1 MKIDIPF
8 LKHIAE
14 LSRIR
19 LTDKELEKFTPQM
32 KTILNSAEELQNV
45 DTEGKQPMKR
55 HLSFYDLR
63 EDKAGDCLTQ
73 EEVLKNANY
82 KELCCVK
89 VYGKVFGDIEES

>member
-19 LTDKELEKFTPQM
+19 LTEKELEKFTPQM
-32 KTILNSAEELQNV
+32 KTILTSAEELQDVNT
-45 DTEGKQPMKR
+45 DGKNPMKK
-55 HLSFYDLR
+55 HVSFSDLR
-63 EDKAGDCLTQ
+63 DDEPGNSLTQ

-82 KELCCVK
+82 KELGCVK